1 MDLQLNAKRI
11 VEDVFALKKGE
22 SFLILSEEFDETLP
36 IKEHDKI
43 RWRRLVNF
51 VPQFYEAIKNYFSNT
66 SLYFYRTT
74 KGSGKE
80 PWVDIWEEVFDRRF
94 VDTLKKEGL
103 MDLILKKQIG
113 DKLDN
118 VINILKSN
126 NNVKY
131 NAIMAITNFSTT
143 HTLFRKLLTEQLGVR
158 YASMPLFDIDMF
170 NTSMDVDYRKL
181 EILTEKLAKKLN
193 NYEAFQITS
202 GNGTNLYI
210 PKFDRSVKAD
220 TGNLKE
226 RGSYSNLPAG
236 EVFLAPVEGESKGE
250 LVIELSTTRKL
261 HSPVKIK
268 IDKGIVVNIEG
279 VDDFVNEL
287 RSKLTAHENNK
298 NIAEL
303 GFGTNKNAIILDNI
317 LEAEK
322 IYGTV
327 HIAFGD
333 NAGFGGKV
341 SAPYHEDFLVL
352 YPEVYGIKDGKKELI
367 LKNRQFID
375 I

>member
-1 MDLQLNAKRI
+1 MDLQLNAKR
-11 VEDVFALKKGE
+11 VVDDVFALKKGE

-51 VPQFYEAIKNYFSNT
+51 VPQFYEAIKNYFPNT

-80 PWVDIWEEVFDRRF
+80 PWVDVWEEVFDRRF
-94 VDTLKKEGL
+94 TDILKKEGL

-113 DKLDN
+113 AKLDN
-118 VINILKSN
+118 VINILKSY

-143 HTLFRKLLTEQLGVR
+143 HTLFRKLLTDQLGVR
-158 YASMPLFDIDMF
+158 YASMPLFDTDMF

-181 EILTEKLAKKLN
+181 EIITEKLAKKLN

-202 GNGTNLYI
+202 DNGTNLYI
-210 PKFDRSVKAD
+210 PKFERIAKAD

-236 EVFLAPVEGESKGE
+236 EVFFAPVEGESKGE

-287 RSKLTAHENNK
+287 RSKLNAHENNK

-367 LKNRQFID
+367 LKNRQFVD

>member
-11 VEDVFALKKGE
+11 VDDVFALKKGE

-143 HTLFRKLLTEQLGVR
+143 HTLFRKLLTDQLGVR
-158 YASMPLFDIDMF
+158 YASMPLFDTDMF

-181 EILTEKLAKKLN
+181 EIITEKLAKKLN

-202 GNGTNLYI
+202 DNGTNLYI
-210 PKFDRSVKAD
+210 PKFERVAKAD

-236 EVFLAPVEGESKGE
+236 EVFFAPVEGEAKGE
-250 LVIELSTTRKL
+250 LIIELSTTRKL

-287 RSKLTAHENNK
+287 RSKLNAHENNK

-333 NAGFGGKV
+333 NVGFGGKV
-341 SAPYHEDFLVL
+341 SASYHEDFLVL

>member
-1 MDLQLNAKRI
+1 MDLQVQAKKI
-11 VEDVFALKKGE
+11 IEDVFALKKGE

-36 IKEHDKI
+36 INENDKI

-51 VPQFYEAIKNYFSNT
+51 IPQFYEAIKNYFPKT

-80 PWVDIWEEVFDRRF
+80 PWVDVWEEVFDRRF
-94 VDTLKKEGL
+94 VDILKKEGL
-103 MDLILKKQIG
+103 MDLVLKKKVG
-113 DKLDN
+113 DRIEK
-118 VINILKSN
+118 VINLLKSN

-143 HTLFRKLLTEQLGVR
+143 HTLFRILLTDHLGVR

-170 NTSMDVDYRKL
+170 KTSMDVDFKKL
-181 EILTEKLAKKLN
+181 ANITEKVAKKIS
-193 NYEAFQITS
+193 NYEAFHIIS
-202 GNGTNLYI
+202 SNGTDLYI
-210 PKFDRSVKAD
+210 PKYERIVRAA

-236 EVFLAPVEGESKGE
+236 EVLFAPIEGESRGE
-250 LVIELSTTRKL
+250 LIIELSTTRKL
-261 HSPVKIK
+261 SSPVKVK
-268 IDKGIVVNIEG
+268 IDNGVIVKIEG
-279 VDDFVNEL
+279 VEDFVNEFKT
-287 RSKLTAHENNK
+287 KLSAHENNK
-298 NIAEL
+298 NVAEL